1 MPVTVMLSL
10 GRLLLKL
17 LVFPNIGLGDVF
29 ALCVIIDSLWPWQE
43 VGSGCSYVAIMN
55 RKLP

>member
-10 GRLLLKL
+10 GGLLLKL

-29 ALCVIIDSLWPWQE
+29 SLLCSVPYTSSPLLGLEKPE
-43 VGSGCSYVAIMN
+43 GACSG
-55 RKLP
+55 P